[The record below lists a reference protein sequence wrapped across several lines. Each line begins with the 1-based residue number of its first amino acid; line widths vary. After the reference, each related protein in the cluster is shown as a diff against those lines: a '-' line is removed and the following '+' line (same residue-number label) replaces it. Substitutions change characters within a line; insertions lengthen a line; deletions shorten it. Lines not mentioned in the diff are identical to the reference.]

1 MTEDTWV
8 LSVRKYLSELR
19 RVQALAQGE
28 AEPEAQLIPLVKGLL
43 EETLGV
49 RVVIESRPK
58 GDTKVGKP
66 DLGVKHQGLLV
77 GFVELKAPGKGADP
91 ERYRGHDWEQWER
104 FRQLPNLVYTDG
116 RDFAFFREGEKVREV
131 RLASE
136 GDAEALRELFLD
148 FLNWKPLVPRNPQ
161 ELARFLAPLARFLR
175 EAVLEEV
182 RENPNGE
189 LARLREEWRK
199 NLLPEGDERVFA
211 DAYAQLITYGFLLAA
226 ALDSGEEPLYLE
238 RALELLEGRYGLLME
253 ALFVANHPRLLAEIR
268 PAYDLLRRA
277 LRAVDPSVFHV
288 HGVDPWLYFYEDF
301 LQAYDPDLRKDMG
314 VYYTPVPVVRAMVRL
329 VDEALKEGFG
339 LAEGLAHEKVTVLDP
354 AMGTGTFLLATLE
367 RALANVASL
376 YGRGYRGQYAKEVA
390 SRLHGIELMVGPYAV
405 AQLRLSQAVQ
415 GEGGSLPEE
424 GLNLY
429 LADTL
434 EAPEAPPLEQV
445 FFYERL
451 AEERKRAAEL
461 KRDKPILVVLGN
473 PPYDRVEGE
482 SEEERER
489 KGGWVLKGPRE
500 PYPLME
506 DFLRP
511 AREAGLGI
519 HLKNLYN
526 LYVYFWRFALWKV
539 FEQDPERGGVLCFI
553 TPSSYLRG
561 PAFAGMREHVR
572 RVADRVY
579 ILDLGGEGRG
589 AVREENVFNIQT
601 PVAIALVV
609 RRGPQDSQTPAR
621 VFYHRLAATTREEK
635 LKELEELPPLKDIP
649 FREAPGD
656 WQAPFVPEVGGEW
669 ARWPK
674 LTDLF
679 PWQHSGVEFKRTWPI
694 GPTKQVLEERWAKI
708 LGAPPE
714 EKPRLFREERDRKVS
729 REYRGIWSPA
739 RLPSL
744 ESLTSGEPP
753 EAIVRYGYRSFDRA
767 WAIADGRVC
776 SYPRPPLWQTWSER
790 QVYLTSLL
798 TAPLGRGPAL
808 VATAYVPDRHHFRGS
823 FGGKDVIPLFRDRE
837 GLEPN
842 LTRGLLKL
850 LEEAYG
856 FPVSPEDFAAY
867 VYALLAHPAYTE
879 RFAEELRV
887 PGPRVPITK
896 DPSLFREGVE
906 LGAYLLWLHTYGE
919 RYAEGRSWPPKGRAR
934 WAKPPSAYPEGHN
947 YDPET
952 RILHVGDG
960 EVEDVAPEVYGFEVS
975 GFFPV
980 KSWLGFRQKN
990 RRGRKS
996 SPLDGIVPSK
1006 WTPDLGRELL
1016 ELLWVLEKTLEIHP
1030 EQEELLQKVLEGPL
1044 FTVDEL
1050 PIPIPEQREPP
1061 GGEEEEPQE
1070 AEAVGEEEGGNG
1082 AKRVAQPT
1090 LLSLREASRDG
1101 VYGNQP

>member
-1 MTEDTWV
+1 MKEDTWV

-28 AEPEAQLIPLVKGLL
+28 GEPEAQLIPLVKGLL

-49 RVVIESRPK
+49 RVVIEARPK

-91 ERYRGHDWEQWER
+91 ERYRGHDREQWER

-116 RDFAFFREGEKVREV
+116 RDFALFREGGKVREV

-277 LRAVDPSVFHV
+277 LRAVDPSVFRV

-314 VYYTPVPVVRAMVRL
+314 VYYTPVPVVKAMVRL
-329 VDEALKEGFG
+329 VDEALKKGFG

-511 AREAGLGI
+511 ARGAGLGI

-553 TPSSYLRG
+553 TPSSYLQG

-621 VFYHRLAATTREEK
+621 VFYHRLPATTREGK

-649 FREAPGD
+649 FRKAPRD
-656 WQAPFVPEVGGEW
+656 WQAPFVPEVGGVW

-679 PWQHSGVEFKRTWPI
+679 PWQHSGVQFKRTWPI
-694 GPTKQVLEERWAKI
+694 GPTEEVLKKRWETLLK
-708 LGAPPE
+708 APPGE
-714 EKPRLFREERDRKVS
+714 RRALFRETKDRLLAKS
-729 REYRGIWSPA
+729 YPA
-739 RLPSL
+739 IFSSQPLPPIATL
-744 ESLTSGEPP
+744 APGNPP

-776 SYPRPPLWQTWSER
+776 SRPRPSLWRTHSKR
-790 QVYLTSLL
+790 QVYLISRL
-798 TAPLGRGPAL
+798 TAFPGKGSAL
-808 VATAYVPDRHHFRGS
+808 VATPYVPDIDHLGGS
-823 FGGKDVIPLFRDRE
+823 FNGKNVIPLFHDRE
-837 GLEPN
+837 GREPN
-842 LTRGLLKL
+842 LTQGLLKL
-850 LEEAYG
+850 LEKAYG

-887 PGPRVPITK
+887 PGPRVPLTK

-934 WAKPPSAYPEGHN
+934 WAKSPSAYPEGHS
-947 YDPET
+947 YDPGT

-960 EVEDVAPEVYGFEVS
+960 KVEDVAPEVYGFEVS

-1016 ELLWVLEKTLEIHP
+1016 ELLWILEKTLEIYP
-1030 EQEELLQKVLEGPL
+1030 KQKGLLQKVLKGPL
-1044 FTVDEL
+1044 FTVNQL
-1050 PIPIPEQREPP
+1050 PTPTPDQRRPP

-1082 AKRVAQPT
+1082 AKRIAQPT
-1090 LLSLREASRDG
+1090 LLSPG
-1101 VYGNQP
+1101 KGNQDEV

>member
-49 RVVIESRPK
+49 RVVIEARPK

-91 ERYRGHDWEQWER
+91 ERYRGHDREQWER

-116 RDFAFFREGEKVREV
+116 RDFALFREGGKVREV

-148 FLNWKPLVPRNPQ
+148 FLNWRPLVPRNPL

-277 LRAVDPSVFHV
+277 LRAVDPSVFRV

-314 VYYTPVPVVRAMVRL
+314 VYYTPVPVVKAMVRL

-354 AMGTGTFLLATLE
+354 AMGTGTFLLVTLE

-376 YGRGYRGQYAKEVA
+376 YGEGYRGQYAKEVA

-511 AREAGLGI
+511 AREADLGI

-553 TPSSYLRG
+553 TPSSYLQG

-589 AVREENVFNIQT
+589 PVREENVFNIQT

-649 FREAPGD
+649 FQEAPGD
-656 WQAPFVPEVGGEW
+656 WQAPFVPEAGGEW

-694 GPTKQVLEERWAKI
+694 GPTEEVLKKRWEI
-708 LGAPPE
+708 LLKAPPGE
-714 EKPRLFREERDRKVS
+714 RRALFRETGDRLLVKS
-729 REYRGIWSPA
+729 HRAIFSSQP
-739 RLPSL
+739 LPPIATL
-744 ESLTSGEPP
+744 GPGNPP

-776 SYPRPPLWQTWSER
+776 SRPRPPLWQTWSER

-798 TAPLGRGPAL
+798 TTPLGRGPAL
-808 VATAYVPDRHHFRGS
+808 VATAYVPDRHHFSSR
-823 FGGKDVIPLFRDRE
+823 GGKDIIPLFRDRE
-837 GLEPN
+837 GREPN

-867 VYALLAHPAYTE
+867 IYALLTHPTYTE

-887 PGPRVPITK
+887 PGPRVPLTK

-919 RYAEGRSWPPKGRAR
+919 LYAEGRSWPPKGRAR
-934 WAKPPSAYPEGHN
+934 WAKPPSAYPEGHS

-975 GFFPV
+975 GFLPV
-980 KSWLGFRQKN
+980 ESWLGFRQKN
-990 RRGRKS
+990 RRGRRS
-996 SPLDGIVPSK
+996 SPLDDVVPSE
-1006 WTPDLGRELL
+1006 WSADLGRELL
-1016 ELLWVLEKTLEIHP
+1016 ELLWVLEKTLEIYP
-1030 EQEELLQKVLEGPL
+1030 KQKELLQKVLEGPL

-1050 PIPIPEQREPP
+1050 PTPTPEQREPP

-1090 LLSLREASRDG
+1090 LLPLREASRNG

>member
-49 RVVIESRPK
+49 RVVIEARPK

-91 ERYRGHDWEQWER
+91 ERYRGHDREQWER

-116 RDFAFFREGEKVREV
+116 RDFALFREGEKVREV

-189 LARLREEWRK
+189 LARLRKEWRK

-329 VDEALKEGFG
+329 VDEALKEGFS

-390 SRLHGIELMVGPYAV
+390 SRLYGIELMVGPYAV

-489 KGGWVLKGPRE
+489 KGGWVLRGPRE

-553 TPSSYLRG
+553 TPSSYLQG

-609 RRGPQDSQTPAR
+609 RRGPQDSRTPAR

-635 LKELEELPPLKDIP
+635 LKELDELPPLKDIP
-649 FREAPGD
+649 FQEAPGD
-656 WQAPFVPEVGGEW
+656 WQAPFVPEVGGVW

-674 LTDLF
+674 LMDLF

-694 GPTKQVLEERWAKI
+694 GPTKQVLEERWAM
-708 LGAPPE
+708 LLEAPPE

-776 SYPRPPLWQTWSER
+776 SRPRPPLWQTWSER

-808 VATAYVPDRHHFRGS
+808 VATVYVPDRHHFRGS

-856 FPVSPEDFAAY
+856 FPVSPDGFAAY
-867 VYALLAHPAYTE
+867 VYALLAYPAYTE

-887 PGPRVPITK
+887 PGPRVPLTK

-906 LGAYLLWLHTYGE
+906 LGAHLLWLHTYGE

-934 WAKPPSAYPEGHN
+934 WAKPPSAYPEGHS
-947 YDPET
+947 YDPEK
-952 RILHVGDG
+952 RILLVGDG

-1016 ELLWVLEKTLEIHP
+1016 ELLWVLEKTLEIYP

-1050 PIPIPEQREPP
+1050 PTPTPEQREPP

-1090 LLSLREASRDG
+1090 LLSLREASGDG